1 MKKKWRKSALKC
13 RNNQEASPVK
23 IVSDAAISTRGTV
36 EGKLI
41 PLVIIDTSDRPDIE
55 ELVRVHEKQPIGDV
69 GCQWGQL
76 EGEKG
81 KIALYL
87 YFKRPTELVMILQ
100 FDIVRQG
107 ILVDQA
113 INSKAI
119 YIQPGRDGD
128 RFATTI
134 DSDRIVIE
142 IPDTGFKHE
151 WERLFL
157 KHIAL
162 DMRKK
167 GLNRQQAKQA
177 AQDLLYELRGF
188 GKFRMKLL

>member
-1 MKKKWRKSALKC
+1 MKKKCRKATLKC
-13 RNNQEASPVK
+13 RNEKEASPVK

-41 PLVIIDTSDRPDIE
+41 PLLIIDTSDRPDIE
-55 ELVRVHEKQPIGDV
+55 ELVRVHEKQHIGDV
-69 GCQWGQL
+69 VCQWGQL
-76 EGEKG
+76 TGEKE

-87 YFKRPTELVMILQ
+87 YFQRPIELVMILQ

-113 INSKAI
+113 ITSRAI

-128 RFATTI
+128 RFASTI
-134 DSDRIVIE
+134 DNQRILLE
-142 IPDTGFKHE
+142 IPDTGFQPE
-151 WERLFL
+151 WERLYF
-157 KHIAL
+157 KHIAS
-162 DMRKK
+162 DMRNK

-177 AQDLLYELRGF
+177 AQDMLNELRGF
-188 GKFRMKLL
+188 GKFRMKGL

>member
-1 MKKKWRKSALKC
+1 MKEKWRKAALEC
-13 RNNQEASPVK
+13 RNEQEAYPVK
-23 IVSDAAISTRGTV
+23 IVSDAGISSRGTAD
-36 EGKLI
+36 GKLI
-41 PLVIIDTSDRPDIE
+41 PLVIIDTTDRPDIE
-55 ELVRVHEKQPIGDV
+55 ELVRVHEKQSFGDV
-69 GCQWGQL
+69 VCQWGQL

-81 KIALYL
+81 KISLYL

-100 FDIVRQG
+100 FDMVRQG

-134 DSDRIVIE
+134 DSHRILIE
-142 IPDTGFKHE
+142 IPDTGFKDE

-177 AQDLLYELRGF
+177 AQNLLNELRGF
-188 GKFRMKLL
+188 GKFRMKRL